1 LITKESKYCL
11 IAIVFIVITGACST
25 EKDAFVNRKYHSTTT
40 KYNVLYNGNLALE
53 AGLQELSL
61 MPDNFWEILP
71 IEPMQTI
78 EPVFGQDS
86 IPRNSNF
93 VRAEDKAVKAIEKHS
108 MNVGG
113 VERNPE
119 MSQSYL
125 LLGKARYYDQRFIPA
140 MEAFNFI
147 LYKYPDSKNV
157 DELKFWKEKTNI
169 RLDNNTIAI
178 HNLNKILEN
187 LLNKNSIEK
196 DILLNSDKKVKNNQL
211 IADIT
216 ATIAQAYLNEEQYD
230 NAITNLTIAKN
241 QTSKNNEKARYSFI
255 LGQLLEKQGS
265 KEEAVSVF
273 NQIIKMNFQSP
284 REYVVHSQAKI
295 ISLEIQDSLVFNK
308 KIKKLLNDREN
319 RPFLDVINHQIGLHY
334 DKLEQDDRAISFY
347 NQSLKYKTN
356 DWYRVASNY
365 RNIAEIHFYDAKYS
379 LAGKYYDSTLT
390 NLKDKTKEFKNIKR
404 KRENLEDVIKYEAI
418 ATKNDSILMLVN
430 FSEEERIAFFE
441 KHIQKYRKE
450 RERLKKEAE
459 KTNWQDT
466 GYADTQPKSSLDNDR
481 LSNISRVEALHN
493 ERLAQ
498 RIEPSSLNM
507 ENRPNTNSA
516 NNFYFYNPTT
526 IASGKNEF
534 RKRWGNRTLKDYWRL
549 SNYTGSSLPLTDEN
563 QESEQIDA
571 QESIVE
577 KKKKEEDP
585 RLTSEFY
592 ISKIPTDKTEIENI
606 QKERNFAYYQLGMIY
621 KEKFKEYELARSK
634 FEDLLESDPEERLI
648 LPAMYN
654 LYRIYEIL
662 NSNKK
667 IDIKA
672 KMNFKYPDSRYT
684 QLINNP
690 NSVRSLE
697 GLADQTYN
705 SMFAI
710 YENGDYKTLLV
721 EIEPLIEQ
729 YSGEEIISKLELL
742 KASAIGN
749 LQGLNEYKKALNYVA
764 LTYPNSTEG
773 KEAEELLKT
782 TISKLEKL
790 NFGKKSSSMS
800 WKIIHKTNDQTD
812 LTKLNEKLEKFISE
826 RPEKLKITLDNYTEN
841 EKFVTI
847 HNISSQ
853 QKAKDLVAI
862 LEDHKD
868 YKIDEKFVP
877 VSSED
882 YKVIQV
888 KKNFEEYLR
897 TINKII
903 P

>member
-1 LITKESKYCL
+1 LITKELKYCL
-11 IAIVFIVITGACST
+11 ITIVFIAITGACST

-40 KYNVLYNGNLALE
+40 KYNVLYNGSLALD

-61 MPDNFWEILP
+61 MPDNFWEIIP
-71 IEPMQTI
+71 IEPMQII

-119 MSQSYL
+119 MSQAYL

-140 MEAFNFI
+140 LEAFNFI
-147 LYKYPDSKNV
+147 LYKHPDSKNI

-169 RLDNNTIAI
+169 RLDNNIIAI
-178 HNLNKILEN
+178 NNLTKILEN
-187 LLNKNSIEK
+187 ILNKNSIEK
-196 DILLNSDKKVKNNQL
+196 DILLNSEKKVKNNQL

-216 ATIAQAYLNEEQYD
+216 ATIAQAYLNEEQYE

-255 LGQLLEKQGS
+255 LGQLLEKQGR
-265 KEEAVSVF
+265 KEEAISVF

-284 REYVVHSQAKI
+284 REYVVHSHAKI
-295 ISLEIQDSLVFNK
+295 ISMETQDSLVFNK
-308 KIKKLLNDREN
+308 KLKKLLNDREN

-334 DKLEQDDRAISFY
+334 DKLEQDDKAISFY
-347 NQSLKYKTN
+347 NQSLKHKTN
-356 DWYRVASNY
+356 DLYRVASNY
-365 RNIAEIHFYDAKYS
+365 RNIAEIHFYNAKYS

-390 NLKDKTKEFKNIKR
+390 NLNDKTREFRNIKR
-404 KRENLEDVIKYEAI
+404 KRENLDDVIKYEAI

-430 FSEEERIAFFE
+430 LSGEERITFFE
-441 KHIQKYRKE
+441 KYIEKYRKE
-450 RERLKKEAE
+450 QERIKKETE

-466 GYADTQPKSSLDNDR
+466 GYADTQPKSSLDSDR
-481 LSNISRVEALHN
+481 LSNISRAEALN
-493 ERLAQ
+493 SERLTQ
-498 RIEPSSLNM
+498 RVEQSSLNAG
-507 ENRPNTNSA
+507 NRTNTNSA
-516 NNFYFYNPTT
+516 NNFYFYNSTT
-526 IASGKNEF
+526 IALGKNEF

-549 SNYTGSSLPLTDEN
+549 SNYTGSSIVLTDEN
-563 QESEQIDA
+563 QESEELDEQGN
-571 QESIVE
+571 IVE
-577 KKKKEEDP
+577 KKKKEDDP
-585 RLTSEFY
+585 RLTTEFY

-634 FEDLLESDPEERLI
+634 FEDLLESNPEERLI

-667 IDIKA
+667 IDIKS

-690 NSVRSLE
+690 NNVRSLE

-749 LQGLNEYKKALNYVA
+749 LKGLNQYKKALNYVA

-773 KEAEELLKT
+773 KEAESLLKT
-782 TISKLEKL
+782 TIPKLEKL
-790 NFGKKSSSMS
+790 NFDQKSHSMS
-800 WKIIHKTNDQTD
+800 WKIIHKASDTAD
-812 LTKLNEKLEKFISE
+812 LTKLNEKLEKFINE
-826 RPEKLKITLDNYTEN
+826 RPEKLKITLDSYTEN
-841 EKFVTI
+841 ENFVTI
-847 HNISSQ
+847 HNISSE
-853 QKAKDLVAI
+853 QKAKDLVII
-862 LEDHKD
+862 LKEHKD
-868 YKIDEKFVP
+868 YNINEEFLP
-877 VSSED
+877 ISSEN
-882 YKVIQV
+882 YKVIQI
-888 KKNFEEYLR
+888 KKNFDVYLQK
-897 TINKII
+897 INLI